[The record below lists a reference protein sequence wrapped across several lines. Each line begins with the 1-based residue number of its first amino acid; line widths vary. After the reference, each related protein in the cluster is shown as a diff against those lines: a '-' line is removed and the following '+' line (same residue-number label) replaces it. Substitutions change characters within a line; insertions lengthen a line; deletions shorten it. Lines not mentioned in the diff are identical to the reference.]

1 MSRTILGLDVGTAQ
15 IKAVVAEPL
24 RNGGVKICEAIKVPS
39 QGVRRGEVVDIEEV
53 AHALKEVFTPVKER
67 YKSSLREIFVNIGGP
82 HTNVHNSRGVIAL
95 SREDNEIYQTDVEK
109 VIKGSQDSV
118 ASPNRAIIHTETKEF
133 TVDAISGIT
142 DPVGLVGRRLEVH
155 SLMVDVFTPFLKN
168 ISQSI
173 ELVGGELAG
182 ILFGTIAASRAVL
195 TKKQRELGVVF
206 LDVGAGTVNMSVY
219 EENKLLHAK
228 VFPFGALNVTNDLAM
243 GFKISVAAAEN
254 LKLHYGSAFARLVP
268 AREMIDLANF
278 DSNAKNEI
286 GRKYASEIIEARL
299 AEIFECVNNELKYI
313 GKAGQ
318 LPGGIILVG
327 GGAKLPGIVELA
339 KQELKLSA
347 QIGAVFSQQLEVEDD
362 HLRGVVTDPE
372 FACAIGLVMW
382 GKELANKG
390 SNRIFVRLKDNPM
403 RNMIRYFL
411 P

>member
-39 QGVRRGEVVDIEEV
+39 QGVRKGEVVDIEEV
-53 AHALKEVFTPVKER
+53 AHALKEIFTPVKER

-182 ILFGTIAASRAVL
+182 ILFGTIAASRVSSGYL
-195 TKKQRELGVVF
+195 PTYRR
-206 LDVGAGTVNMSVY
+206 
-219 EENKLLHAK
+219 
-228 VFPFGALNVTNDLAM
+228 
-243 GFKISVAAAEN
+243 
-254 LKLHYGSAFARLVP
+254 ARL
-268 AREMIDLANF
+268 
-278 DSNAKNEI
+278 
-286 GRKYASEIIEARL
+286 
-299 AEIFECVNNELKYI
+299 
-313 GKAGQ
+313 
-318 LPGGIILVG
+318 LPGRVRG
-327 GGAKLPGIVELA
+327 GQRFGLP
-339 KQELKLSA
+339 
-347 QIGAVFSQQLEVEDD
+347 
-362 HLRGVVTDPE
+362 
-372 FACAIGLVMW
+372 
-382 GKELANKG
+382 
-390 SNRIFVRLKDNPM
+390 NRAADR
-403 RNMIRYFL
+403 
-411 P
+411 